1 MEVKKAQQN
10 VRDSLKA
17 MFDASCPSSRKKT
30 KIEYDASIRVLRSTL
45 EDRKKFSE
53 EWNTKEVLE
62 AQERITKATHR
73 LAHVEQ
79 KLKMSTDTAEIKDLE
94 AQAMWCKTVVRQAKE
109 IIKC

>member
-1 MEVKKAQQN
+1 MNKAI
-10 VRDSLKA
+10 RKEW
-17 MFDASCPSSRKKT
+17 DAK
-30 KIEYDASIRVLRSTL
+30 EAQEWDA
-45 EDRKKFSE
+45 
-53 EWNTKEVLE
+53 KEVLE

-79 KLKMSTDTAEIKDLE
+79 ELKMSTDTAEIKDLE